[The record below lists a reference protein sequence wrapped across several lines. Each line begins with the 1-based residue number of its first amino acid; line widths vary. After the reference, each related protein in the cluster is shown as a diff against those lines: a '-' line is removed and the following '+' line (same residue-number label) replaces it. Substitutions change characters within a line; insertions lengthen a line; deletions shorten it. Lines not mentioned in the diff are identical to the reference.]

1 MDQNSLIAGTRAR
14 VLIVEPNRSHAGVLA
29 RRIAQTGYRV
39 AAADSA
45 QSAMAEMHRMRP
57 DLVLSELRLQ
67 RTSGVELVRM
77 IREDAAN
84 CDLPVIM
91 IGGRTD
97 AGAAVRALRA
107 GADDAVRKP
116 FDFDVLIARIAR
128 QLARARAVSDLRDA
142 NAALDA
148 RVVTRAMELG
158 EMRDRLASSEAEMRK
173 LQMMVRAK
181 AA

>member
-1 MDQNSLIAGTRAR
+1 MDQNSLIGGNRAR

-91 IGGRTD
+91 IGGRSD

-142 NAALDA
+142 NAALDG

>member
-158 EMRDRLASSEAEMRK
+158 ELRDRLASSEAEMRK

>member
-1 MDQNSLIAGTRAR
+1 MDQNSLIGGNRAR

>member
-1 MDQNSLIAGTRAR
+1 MDQNSLIVGTRAR

>member
-1 MDQNSLIAGTRAR
+1 MDQNSLIGGNRAR

-39 AAADSA
+39 GTADSA

-57 DLVLSELRLQ
+57 DLVISELRLQ